1 MMSVAQLRQK
11 IEAAVKVLN
20 GESTTF
26 DKLESALALVKG
38 ANPNI
43 DKKLDRVLFH
53 LSNLRNLQ
61 EGDVVELT
69 LANLPE
75 RDEKEK
81 KRKKAILFL
90 LRSIRELRSEIER
103 VQKELSR
110 EERGEQ
116 TSTQTLG
123 NTFAFAK
130 GPFGIITLVAVG
142 VVVAALFL
150 NRGQSQKSTAISVF
164 PTPSPVVATPSP
176 APATAS
182 PRVSPSPVS
191 GGKVKV
197 ITFDGK
203 KVPLSQLEVLTGPD
217 CTNSPSEAPHYH
229 AANGQYVTSVDGTQI
244 NDPGGCAFGK
254 VSETAVEEISPS
266 NDASQVQFE
275 RTVF

>member
-1 MMSVAQLRQK
+1 MSSDQLRQK
-11 IEAAVKVLN
+11 VEAAAKVLN

-26 DKLESALALVKG
+26 DKLESALTLLKG
-38 ANPNI
+38 ASPNV

-61 EGDVVELT
+61 EGDIVELT
-69 LANLPE
+69 LASLPE

-81 KRKKAILFL
+81 KRKKARLIL
-90 LRSIRELRSEIER
+90 LRAIGELRSEIER
-103 VQKELSR
+103 VQKDLSK

-142 VVVAALFL
+142 VVATLLFL
-150 NRGQSQKSTAISVF
+150 NRGKSEKSAIISVS
-164 PTPSPVVATPSP
+164 PTPSPAVATPSP
-176 APATAS
+176 VSQTPS
-182 PRVSPSPVS
+182 PRSPSPVA
-191 GGKVKV
+191 GGKIQV

-203 KVPLSQLEVLTGPD
+203 KVPLSQLDVLTGPD

-229 AANGQYVTSVDGTQI
+229 AANSQYVTSLDGTQI

-266 NDASQVQFE
+266 EDASQVQFD

>member
-1 MMSVAQLRQK
+1 MPVAQLRQK
-11 IEAAVKVLN
+11 IEAFGKVLN

-26 DKLESALALVKG
+26 DKLESALALLKG
-38 ANPNI
+38 ASPNI
-43 DKKLDRVLFH
+43 DKQLDRVLLH
-53 LSNLRNLQ
+53 LANLRNLQ
-61 EGDVVELT
+61 EGDIVELT

-110 EERGEQ
+110 GERGEQ

-130 GPFGIITLVAVG
+130 GPFGIITLVAFG

-150 NRGQSQKSTAISVF
+150 NRGQPQKSTTISV
-164 PTPSPVVATPSP
+164 SPMSSPAVATPSP
-176 APATAS
+176 VSATSS
-182 PRVSPSPVS
+182 PRVSPSPVD

-197 ITFDGK
+197 ITFDDEK
-203 KVPLSQLEVLTGPD
+203 IPLSQLDVRTGPD

-229 AANGQYVTSVDGTQI
+229 AVNGHYVTSVDGTQI

-266 NDASQVQFE
+266 GDASQVQFD

>member
-1 MMSVAQLRQK
+1 MSVAQLRQK
-11 IEAAVKVLN
+11 VEAFGKVLS

-26 DKLESALALVKG
+26 DKLESALALLKG
-38 ANPNI
+38 ASPNI
-43 DKKLDRVLFH
+43 DKKLDKVLFH
-53 LSNLRNLQ
+53 LSNLRNIQ
-61 EGDVVELT
+61 EGDIVELT

-75 RDEKEK
+75 RNEKEK

-90 LRSIRELRSEIER
+90 LRSIREFRSEIEK

-110 EERGEQ
+110 SERGEQ
-116 TSTQTLG
+116 TSTQTLS

-142 VVVAALFL
+142 VIVAALFL
-150 NRGQSQKSTAISVF
+150 NRGKSEKSISDSASS
-164 PTPSPVVATPSP
+164 TPSPAVATPSP
-176 APATAS
+176 VSATPS
-182 PRVSPSPVS
+182 PRVSPSSVA

-203 KVPLSQLEVLTGPD
+203 KVPLSQLDVLTGPD
-217 CTNSPSEAPHYH
+217 CTNSPTEAPHYH
-229 AANGQYVTSVDGTQI
+229 AANSHYVISVDGTQI

-254 VSETAVEEISPS
+254 VSETAVEEISQS
-266 NDASQVQFE
+266 EDASQVQFD